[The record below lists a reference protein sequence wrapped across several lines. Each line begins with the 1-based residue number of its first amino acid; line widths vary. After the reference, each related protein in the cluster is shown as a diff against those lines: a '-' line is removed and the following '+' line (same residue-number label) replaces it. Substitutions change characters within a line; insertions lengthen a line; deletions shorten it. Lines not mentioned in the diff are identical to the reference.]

1 MNPQERTQR
10 LIQRL
15 EAAKRDRDQAAQEL
29 KEEKARTLV
38 LIKKLEEIESRLNR
52 AKRNLQADRDKLLI
66 RINN

>member
-15 EAAKRDRDQAAQEL
+15 EAAKRDRDQAEQEM
-29 KEEKARTLV
+29 KKEKARTIELM
-38 LIKKLEEIESRLNR
+38 KKLEEIESRLNR

-66 RINN
+66 SINN